1 MKMLAR
7 TWVVIPLLLTAVLTA
22 TSCAEMREKQV
33 REVVTQYLDAEKAGD
48 YHRQY
53 DAYDVKSLTTLPP
66 PVGDIPNPFAPNR
79 LVSYDVKAVT
89 VDGATARAQVD
100 AAFQMVWSGGL
111 AGPQRHYDLTVY
123 VVHQT
128 GGWKVDELQTRTRA
142 LDTIVGPGAGDNW
155 LAERKRNNQLAPQ

>member
-7 TWVVIPLLLTAVLTA
+7 TWVVIALLLTAVLTA

-33 REVVTQYLDAEKAGD
+33 REVVTQYLDAEKAND
-48 YHRQY
+48 YQRQY
-53 DAYDVKSLTTLPP
+53 DVYDVKSLTTLPP

-89 VDGATARAQVD
+89 VYGATAQAQVD
-100 AAFQMVWSGGL
+100 EAFQMLWSGGL
-111 AGPQRHYDLTVY
+111 AGPVRHYNFTVY
-123 VVHQT
+123 AVHQT

-142 LDTIVGPGAGDNW
+142 LDALVGPGAGDNW